1 MPTPKYLGGAALQSI
16 PLTAPAFRGLNTQ
29 QEFSLLGPEWA
40 TEATNAVIDD
50 SGRLASRRGYERY
63 TSTDVSNGARQ
74 IGERRATNGS
84 YEIVWMD
91 DEDVFTGTSTVT
103 NRGTHGQ
110 DGKGQIIN
118 LLGNAYIVR
127 QSETPKVWNG
137 SALSDLTSV
146 SGTVPTGNCGLGA
159 FGRLWIC
166 DADRQT
172 IKYSALLDPT
182 LWATADGAG
191 SIDMTSVWPDGMDEV
206 VAIVAF
212 NSMLVV
218 FGRRQIVMWADGQG
232 SALGIDPLNIYVVDT
247 IIGTGCVARDSIQ
260 QVQGDLWFLSE
271 QGVMSFRRLVESEN
285 NPLANVTRNVEN
297 MLRLYVV
304 QEDPADIRSVYSPAD
319 RFYLLSLPTAGATF
333 CIDTRGSLEDGSS
346 RVTFWDRG
354 YYALYYNR
362 VAGVICRPDN
372 IFDLARYTG
381 YFDGED
387 DYTFSYKSGWLD
399 LGPEVARYLKIFK
412 KIRAILLVGSGGN
425 ATFSWAFDF
434 SEVGAQANTILAGA
448 SSSWGT
454 GLWGVSIFGGGS
466 TLEVLSIPTNRT
478 GQFIRIGVSFPVSGT
493 EFAVQQLDLSAKIGR
508 AV

>member
-16 PLTAPAFRGLNTQ
+16 PLTAPAFKGLNTQ

-40 TEATNAVIDD
+40 TEATNAIIDD
-50 SGRLASRRGYERY
+50 SGRLAARQGYSRY
-63 TSTDVSNGARQ
+63 TVSDVSAGAKQ
-74 IGERRATNGS
+74 IGERRDPSGS
-84 YEIVWMD
+84 YEVVWTD
-91 DEDVFTGTSTVT
+91 NSTVYTGTSTVT
-103 NRGTHGQ
+103 SRGAHGQ

-118 LLGNAYIVR
+118 LLGSAYIVR
-127 QSETPKVWNG
+127 QGQTPKVWNG
-137 SALSDLTSV
+137 TTLSNLTSV

-159 FGRLWIC
+159 FGRLWVC
-166 DADRQT
+166 SSDKQT

-182 LWATADGAG
+182 RWATADGAG

-232 SALGIDPLNIYVVDT
+232 SALGIDPQNIYVVDT
-247 IIGTGCVARDSIQ
+247 IIGTGCIARDSVQ

-285 NPLANVTRNVEN
+285 NPLANVTGNVEN
-297 MLRLYVV
+297 FLRGYVS

-319 RFYLLSLPTAGATF
+319 RFYLLSLPVSGATF
-333 CIDTRGSLEDGSS
+333 CIDTRGTLEDGSS
-346 RVTFWDRG
+346 RVTFWSIG
-354 YYALYYNR
+354 YYALFYNKATGL
-362 VAGVICRPDN
+362 VVRPDS
-372 IFDLARYTG
+372 ILDLASYST
-381 YFDGED
+381 YFDGAEP
-387 DYTFSYKSGWLD
+387 YTFSYKSGWLD

-412 KIRAILLVGSGGN
+412 KIRAILLVGSGGS
-425 ATFSWAFDF
+425 AVFSWAFDF
-434 SEVGAQANTILAGA
+434 SEVGTQAVTTIAGA
-448 SSSWGT
+448 ASAWGT
-454 GLWGVSIFGGGS
+454 GLWGTSIFGGGS